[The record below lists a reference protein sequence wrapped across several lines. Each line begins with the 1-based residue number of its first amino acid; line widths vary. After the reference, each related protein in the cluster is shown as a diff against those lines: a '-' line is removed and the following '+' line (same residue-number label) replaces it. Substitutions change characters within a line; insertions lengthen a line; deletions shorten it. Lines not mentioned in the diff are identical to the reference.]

1 VIVWRIS
8 NYVDLAGQG
17 GLRAP
22 ARWHNAGLAI
32 VYTASS
38 PASALVE
45 MLVHLE
51 LNDLDSVPDS
61 YRLLMIDVPDGIPIR
76 AVDDETLAPNWRALE
91 DVTRALGDAW
101 LRESSSALLSV
112 PSAIVPHTRNYLIN
126 PAHPDAR
133 RIKIL
138 SHGQYP
144 FDSRLF

>member
-1 VIVWRIS
+1 
-8 NYVDLAGQG
+8 
-17 GLRAP
+17 
-22 ARWHNAGLAI
+22 
-32 VYTASS
+32 
-38 PASALVE
+38 

-61 YRLLMIDVPDGIPIR
+61 DQLLMIDVPDGISIR

-112 PSAIVPHTRNYLIN
+112 PSAIVPHTRSYLIN
-126 PAHPDAR
+126 PAHPDASKV
-133 RIKIL
+133 KIL